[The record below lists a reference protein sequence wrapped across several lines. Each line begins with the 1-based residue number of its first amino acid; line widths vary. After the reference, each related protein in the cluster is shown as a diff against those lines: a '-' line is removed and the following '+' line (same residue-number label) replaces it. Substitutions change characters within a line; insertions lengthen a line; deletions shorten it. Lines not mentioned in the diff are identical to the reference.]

1 MKSVMIFWVYS
12 AGQYAT
18 SVPLCEVAEHAAR
31 HGFNDEPMTVL
42 CLHGYEFVPAAD
54 RARLREQNFILE
66 DVAPLFQKI
75 AARYPNL
82 RKRYANHFFECFLR
96 WIVLKEWS
104 GNTPVLAWDADIF
117 FNEKLSRLH
126 AEFAGSTFT
135 SSSTC
140 FAALHDP
147 RWLETYEQQLNLL
160 ERNPE
165 AFLFDVFSKLN
176 RLKVGGRHDF
186 TASFFGV
193 KIERSL
199 NSLADWTRLF
209 DSTPEEMFVDYL
221 VRQELLPCHL
231 AKGQSEFLLC
241 PQPLLLPQ
249 LAWHHP
255 LPPGFAVK
263 ASGDSPRAL
272 SRTDCRYHVDGQQ
285 LAFLHFQGAL
295 FRACVTHQVFHHML
309 GNPIPVHDEY
319 CPPDRRAGQEC
330 GPFFFC
336 QQAATLEKLTRIMS
350 PEQLRTR
357 WGNPFSERDVARNY
371 LIKSNISGVVQ
382 NYGQP
387 TQQAKAV
394 AATPITMSNSPN
406 PARKLCLASCFL
418 PLDAENSRWWKH
430 FQDELAKQDME
441 LVLLGTAPA
450 ADLEIRTIVIPLW
463 LQGYSQIYGKLADT
477 AILEVPLLQALAQRD
492 QTWTKQGNRPLSE
505 FTAGAADCQQV
516 LRTLLDELQPSVVLV
531 WGTILP
537 QSVILQQLAQQK
549 GLPCWVIERG
559 LLPDTLMIEMVG
571 QVGQSELNWSFTL
584 NQALKATN
592 ETALFHAAQ
601 KSYLAR
607 CETKY
612 AQAEFLDAPAF
623 AAKFNPQGKKL
634 VAALLQYD
642 PASSFVPA
650 DYAGARIHTTGFA
663 SSAAAIQHL
672 AAAAAQQDC
681 LVIVKPHPMD
691 EDDYSAL
698 ETAHLRVIRE
708 VNLHSLIRAADVVA
722 CMASS
727 TQFEALLYEKPL
739 LLLARSPLAN
749 KGVAYEPRTA
759 DELPTVLKAAL
770 ERRNFSKKLQA
781 GRRFIHFLLQRF
793 SIALKDHSHA
803 TPQLSDLATF
813 VAQNAI
819 NVPDNR
825 DINTRLEAVGKW
837 LTLWENNPKRFVS
850 GEIIS
855 VTSGNA
861 SPRKRLGMGDRQI
874 ELFSVTNQQDFQ
886 KIHQEEFSPRLAAQQ
901 RLNPGTGHPF
911 VLKGFCAVCGG
922 ERSLTTDFMFTQPD
936 VNGQWR
942 PCWRERQVCT
952 CGLNCRQRS
961 CFHLLTDLLQ
971 LPESA
976 LLYCTE
982 EQSELFQHIRHRF
995 PLAIGSEFLGDQF
1008 PLGSTNPAGV
1018 HNEDI
1023 TRLTFPDDSFDAV
1036 FSIDVLEHVPDY
1048 RAGLAE
1054 LARCLKPGG
1063 KMLLTAPFNFGLAQT
1078 VIRAGFDSE
1087 GKLVHHLPPV
1097 YHGDPLSAE
1106 GCLCFND
1113 FGWDLLDQV
1122 RDAGFENVVINVFTS
1137 EEFGYIG
1144 FQYVITATRKAL
1156 LTQRSNRRT
1165 RICRNAAKS
1174 ASTSH
1179 PRTPDLRAEAAE
1191 ILEAR
1196 AKELMSQTN
1205 WEEAALYYQQLTTRQ
1220 PDNLEA
1226 WRGRITCCRNQGHA
1240 IMADILTE
1248 EALERHAEWAGTLT
1262 DTTGKNREEFLMVEG
1277 RTL

>member
-18 SVPLCEVAEHAAR
+18 SVPLCEVAEHAAL

-147 RWLETYEQQLNLL
+147 QWLEIYEQQLNRL
-160 ERNPE
+160 EQNPE

-186 TASFFGV
+186 TTSFFGG
-193 KIERSL
+193 KIEQSL
-199 NSLADWTRLF
+199 NSLTDWTCLF

-309 GNPIPVHDEY
+309 GNPIPIHDEY

-477 AILEVPLLQALAQRD
+477 AILEAPLLQALAQRD
-492 QTWTKQGNRPLSE
+492 QTWTKQGDRPLSE
-505 FTAGAADCQQV
+505 FTAGAVDCQQV

-584 NQALKATN
+584 NQTLKAAN
-592 ETALFHAAQ
+592 ETTLFHAAQ
-601 KSYLAR
+601 QTYLAR

-612 AQAEFLDAPAF
+612 AQTEFLDAPAF
-623 AAKFNPQGKKL
+623 SAKFNPQSKKL
-634 VAALLQYD
+634 VAMLLQYD
-642 PASSFVPA
+642 SASSFVPA
-650 DYAGARIHTTGFA
+650 GYAGARIHTTGFK
-663 SSAAAIQHL
+663 SSEATMQHL
-672 AAAAAQQDC
+672 AAAAAQLDC
-681 LVIVKPHPMD
+681 LVIVKPHPLD
-691 EDDYSAL
+691 ADDYSAL
-698 ETAHLRVIRE
+698 ETAHLRVVRE

-759 DELPTVLKAAL
+759 AELPAVLEAAL
-770 ERRNFSKKLQA
+770 QRHQFDIRMAN
-781 GRRFIHFLLQRF
+781 GRRCLHFILKYF
-793 SIALKDHSHA
+793 SVALTDTSHA
-803 TPQLSDLATF
+803 VPKLCDLAAF
-813 VAQNAI
+813 IAQNAI
-819 NVPDNR
+819 
-825 DINTRLEAVGKW
+825 T
-837 LTLWENNPKRFVS
+837 
-850 GEIIS
+850 IS
-855 VTSGNA
+855 
-861 SPRKRLGMGDRQI
+861 D
-874 ELFSVTNQQDFQ
+874 
-886 KIHQEEFSPRLAAQQ
+886 
-901 RLNPGTGHPF
+901 
-911 VLKGFCAVCGG
+911 
-922 ERSLTTDFMFTQPD
+922 ERD
-936 VNGQWR
+936 VN
-942 PCWRERQVCT
+942 
-952 CGLNCRQRS
+952 L
-961 CFHLLTDLLQ
+961 
-971 LPESA
+971 
-976 LLYCTE
+976 
-982 EQSELFQHIRHRF
+982 
-995 PLAIGSEFLGDQF
+995 
-1008 PLGSTNPAGV
+1008 
-1018 HNEDI
+1018 
-1023 TRLTFPDDSFDAV
+1023 RLTA
-1036 FSIDVLEHVPDY
+1036 L
-1048 RAGLAE
+1048 G
-1054 LARCLKPGG
+1054 
-1063 KMLLTAPFNFGLAQT
+1063 AQLG
-1078 VIRAGFDSE
+1078 VWEA
-1087 GKLVHHLPPV
+1087 
-1097 YHGDPLSAE
+1097 
-1106 GCLCFND
+1106 
-1113 FGWDLLDQV
+1113 
-1122 RDAGFENVVINVFTS
+1122 
-1137 EEFGYIG
+1137 
-1144 FQYVITATRKAL
+1144 
-1156 LTQRSNRRT
+1156 
-1165 RICRNAAKS
+1165 AAKS
-1174 ASTSH
+1174 SPRIPIQPTNKPTVKIDYQSH
-1179 PRTPDLRAEAAE
+1179 IGQDAWVAECLGFKRDGFFLDFGAFDGKTISNTYALEKDLGWRGICVEPNPRYYPQVCACRNC
-1191 ILEAR
+1191 I
-1196 AKELMSQTN
+1196 SVN
-1205 WEEAALYYQQLTTRQ
+1205 VALWHQSRQQLRFVDAHGLSAIESFKETDINASRRQ
-1220 PDNLEA
+1220 NATKAVIEVDTLNPNELLRRFNAPTLIDYLTLDVEGA
-1226 WRGRITCCRNQGHA
+1226 EF
-1240 IMADILTE
+1240 DILQALDLKTYAIALMTIEHNHDTE
-1248 EALERHAEWAGTLT
+1248 RQ
-1262 DTTGKNREEFLMVEG
+1262 TTIRNYLAQFGYEVVQNRNDDFFYHRQHLARLLGGKNIDPVAAFQR
-1277 RTL
+1277 